1 MNPSTSIPTHT
12 TPPTK
17 DKQRVMA
24 LACLVWAIAVS
35 IAAMIIPPAG
45 VIDSS
50 VLVLIAQI
58 FVLIAT
64 LIGISLPSSIHK
76 YVNQDKKV

>member
-1 MNPSTSIPTHT
+1 
-12 TPPTK
+12 
-17 DKQRVMA
+17 MA